1 MHAQNG
7 DIDYEKIETAGF
19 WVFVVAV
26 LAGIN
31 FVRTTPLLGVIPS
44 FQKLGASRIDDWIDR
59 VSHVYTVGLLVI
71 FAVVVSTSQFVGDP
85 IHCWNPAEFTGA
97 YDAYTKSY
105 CWIKNTYYIPL
116 TESIPVD
123 IQKRQNA
130 EITYY
135 QWVPLILI
143 FQAFMFKIPNIVW
156 KLFNGGSGL
165 NLSKVCKL
173 ADETQWGTP
182 DDRKGKI
189 RNIGKFMDRWLQTH
203 REYHNNIVVRIKA
216 KTSRVLCFVCN
227 KRQGTFLTALYIWI
241 KVLFLANVISQFF
254 ILNAFMA
261 TNYNMYGFEYIK
273 MFQSGTSMKES
284 PRFPRIT
291 LCDFQIRQLQNIQR
305 WTVQCVL
312 PINLFNEKIFVFL
325 WFWFFVVAV
334 LAGINFVRWLYL
346 IVLKRNNY
354 KYVKKFLLISSKIHT
369 VADKKLARRFAEE
382 YLRDDG
388 CFVLR
393 MVGINSTD
401 LVITDLLEELFSQFK
416 EANEPKPHE
425 YIPTIDEEEKLDDTE
440 KTNGPYK

>member
-1 MHAQNG
+1 MA
-7 DIDYEKIETAGF
+7 TA
-19 WVFVVAV
+19 
-26 LAGIN
+26 
-31 FVRTTPLLGVIPS
+31 LLGVVPS
-44 FQKLGASRIDDWIDR
+44 FQKLAASRTDDWIDR
-59 VSHVYTVGLLVI
+59 VSHVDTVFLLII
-71 FAVVVSTSQFVGDP
+71 FAVVVSTGQFVGDP
-85 IHCWNPAEFTGA
+85 IHCWSPAEFTGA

-123 IQKRQNA
+123 IQKRQDA

-156 KLFNGGSGL
+156 KLLNGGSGL

-173 ADETQWGTP
+173 AEEAQWGTP
-182 DDRKGKI
+182 DDRKSKI
-189 RNIGKFMDRWLQTH
+189 RNIAKFMDRWLETH
-203 REYHNNIVVRIKA
+203 REYHNNIIVRIKA
-216 KTSRVLCFVCN
+216 KTSRIFCFVCN
-227 KRQGTFLTALYIWI
+227 KRQGTYLTAMYLWV
-241 KVLFLANVISQFF
+241 KVLFLTNVISQFF

-273 MFQSGTSMKES
+273 MLQSGTSMKES

-291 LCDFQIRQLQNIQR
+291 LCDFEIRQLNNIQR

-334 LAGINFVRWLYL
+334 LAGINFVKWLFL
-346 IVLKRNNY
+346 VVLKRNNY
-354 KYVKKFLLISSKIHT
+354 MYVKKYLLIASKMQT
-369 VADKKLARRFAEE
+369 TTDKKLARKFAEE

-388 CFVLR
+388 CFVVRL
-393 MVGINSTD
+393 VGINSTD
-401 LVITDLLEELFSQFK
+401 LVITDLLEELWAQFK
-416 EANEPKPHE
+416 EAKEPTPHE
-425 YIPTIDEEEKLDDTE
+425 YIPTIDEEDKLLEK
-440 KTNGPYK
+440 KTNGPY